1 MIRISRIAP
10 KALWLCSGGA
20 FILALLYF
28 PVWRKNWELQL
39 ASAAFFTFLS
49 WFWMTIIFISAFLL
63 WRGKEGRFLGLASYI
78 VFFSTALSGFW
89 LMVFYP
95 AVMSV
100 DAFGHW
106 QAASNNQYS
115 SWHPP
120 LLAML
125 MHVTQ
130 HFVKTPSLFS
140 FIQGSL
146 FWGAILF
153 LVRQVAKNQRSF
165 LVDSAII
172 ILLPPLWLYSN
183 ATVSNT
189 WMATFAMFSMAWLI
203 RSIKGRKTLDF
214 FLSVLS
220 FSIAVMFRAEVI
232 LCVIVPIV
240 VYLFWLKLKASPI
253 EKAITISIIIA
264 LSIAPSKLIELSPRV
279 VQRPGPQVHGLF
291 NQYVGTIV
299 NSRHRM
305 TSSELRDEEKSIN
318 SAFGNGVFQKLIE
331 GYNCRSGDYIIM
343 SRRRIPPVLR
353 RITKEKV
360 GFIVKKVVLTAF
372 RHPLGYLKHQL
383 CYFGQLSQFSEIGY
397 QTWGVIKPEPR
408 YDAIRASF
416 GFDFKSRLPSVRAG
430 YIKLMNA
437 SLRSP
442 LFSLPYR
449 HYIFLFFS
457 TIFLGVGIKT
467 RRIEWVVPSLFSL
480 IYPLGYLLA
489 GTAGL
494 WRYLLISYLGSW
506 VCLLSAMNDLF
517 GLIKKAVS
525 GSHLFRTR

>member
-1 MIRISRIAP
+1 MIKISRVAP
-10 KALWLCSGGA
+10 RTIWLCSCGA
-20 FILALLYF
+20 FILALLSF

-39 ASAAFFTFLS
+39 APAAFFTFLS
-49 WFWMTIIFISAFLL
+49 WLWMTIIFSSAVRLWQGKGHRLL
-63 WRGKEGRFLGLASYI
+63 GSTTYI
-78 VFFSTALSGFW
+78 VFLSTALSGFW

-106 QAASNNQYS
+106 QAASNSQYS

-130 HFVKTPSLFS
+130 HFVKNPSLFS

-146 FWGAILF
+146 FWGALLF
-153 LVRQVAKNQRSF
+153 LARQVARSRRSF
-165 LVDSAII
+165 LIDTAII

-203 RSIKGRKTLDF
+203 RSIEVRKALDF
-214 FLSVLS
+214 ILSVLS
-220 FSIAVMFRAEVI
+220 FSIAVMFRTEMI
-232 LCVIVPIV
+232 LCVVVPIV
-240 VYLFWLKLKASPI
+240 VYLFWLKPEASLIKKAMSA
-253 EKAITISIIIA
+253 AIILA
-264 LSIAPSKLIELSPRV
+264 LSIVPSKLIVLSPKV
-279 VQRPGPQVHGLF
+279 VRGLGPQVHGLF

-305 TSSELRDEEKSIN
+305 TLSELRDEEKSIN
-318 SAFGNGVFQKLIE
+318 SEFGNGVFQKLIE
-331 GYNCRSGDYIIM
+331 RYNCRSGDYIVM
-343 SRRRIPPVLR
+343 SRRGMPPVLS
-353 RITKEKV
+353 RIPRGKS
-360 GFIVKKVVLTAF
+360 GFIVKKVVLTALH
-372 RHPLGYLKHQL
+372 HPLGYIKHQL
-383 CYFGQLSQFSEIGY
+383 CYFAQLSQFSEIGY

-408 YDAIRASF
+408 YDVLRSRF
-416 GFDFKSRLPSVRAG
+416 GFDFKSRLPLVRAG

-442 LFSLPYR
+442 LFSLLYR
-449 HYIFLFFS
+449 HYV
-457 TIFLGVGIKT
+457 FLGLSVFFLGIGIKT
-467 RRIEWVVPSLFSL
+467 RRIEWIIPSLLSL

-494 WRYLLISYLGSW
+494 WRYLLISYLGAW
-506 VCLLSAMNDLF
+506 VCLPAAMNDS
-517 GLIKKAVS
+517 IRHIRKALS
-525 GSHLFRTR
+525 DSRLFRRR

>member
-1 MIRISRIAP
+1 MIRISRVAP

-20 FILALLYF
+20 FILALLCF
-28 PVWRKNWELQL
+28 PVWHKIWTLQIAL
-39 ASAAFFTFLS
+39 TIFSTFLS
-49 WFWMTIIFISAFLL
+49 WLWMTIIFISAFLL

-95 AVMSV
+95 AVMSG
-100 DAFGHW
+100 DSFGYW
-106 QAASNNQYS
+106 QGASSNQYT

-130 HFVKTPSLFS
+130 HFEKTPSLFS
-140 FIQGSL
+140 FVQGSL
-146 FWGAILF
+146 FWGAIFF
-153 LVRQVAKNQRSF
+153 LIRQVAKSQRSF
-165 LVDSAII
+165 LVHSTII
-172 ILLPPLWLYSN
+172 VFLPPLWLYSN
-183 ATVSNT
+183 AAVSNT

-203 RSIKGRKTLDF
+203 RSIKGRKTIDF

-220 FSIAVMFRAEVI
+220 FSIAVMFRAEVL

-240 VYLFWLKLKASPI
+240 IYLFLLKQKAGPLK
-253 EKAITISIIIA
+253 KAITISIIIA
-264 LSIAPSKLIELSPRV
+264 LSIVPSKLIELSPRV

-299 NSRHRM
+299 NSKHLM
-305 TSSELRDEEKSIN
+305 TSSELRDEEKSID
-318 SAFGNGVFQKLIE
+318 SAFGNGVFRKLIE
-331 GYNCRSGDYIIM
+331 GYNCRSGDYIVF
-343 SRRRIPPVLR
+343 RRHVPPVLG
-353 RITKEKV
+353 RIPREKN

-442 LFSLPYR
+442 LFSLLYR
-449 HYIFLFFS
+449 HYIFLIFS
-457 TIFLGVGIKT
+457 VIFLGIGIKT
-467 RRIEWVVPSLFSL
+467 RRMEWVVPSLFSL
-480 IYPLGYLLA
+480 VYPIGYLLA
-489 GTAGL
+489 GTAGI

-506 VCLLSAMNDLF
+506 VCLLAVANDLF
-517 GLIKKAVS
+517 GFIKKTIS
-525 GSHLFRTR
+525 GSRLLRER